1 MTQSD
6 RNTAECCSRLS
17 AVAAAI
23 ANSDQATRGDWLA
36 ESEIWAEAD
45 KDLDRQL

>member
-1 MTQSD
+1 MTPSD
-6 RNTAECCSRLS
+6 RNTADRPSRLS

-23 ANSDQATRGDWLA
+23 ANSDETTRGDWLA

-45 KDLDRQL
+45 QDLDR